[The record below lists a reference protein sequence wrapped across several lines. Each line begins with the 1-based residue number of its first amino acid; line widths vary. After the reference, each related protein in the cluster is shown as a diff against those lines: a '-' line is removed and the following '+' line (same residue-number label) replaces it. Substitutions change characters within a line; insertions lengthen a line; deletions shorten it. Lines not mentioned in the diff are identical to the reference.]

1 VRLGVAVLIALA
13 GGAGCRRIPDA
24 TLERTNDAKDLLINL
39 RFQLARAF
47 DASDRA
53 VMADT
58 DEASIAYAREADLA
72 KAAIEASAARLSSQL
87 ESLGYHRESRSLD
100 EFRAR
105 FTEYGKVDRDVLE
118 LAVENTNLKA
128 QRLSFGPVREAADAL
143 RDALRASLTTV
154 AERDRCKA
162 ENLVANAVVAVREIQ
177 VLQAPHIAAA
187 EDTAMTRLEKEMSD
201 RQDATAR
208 AVTALA
214 ALPGAGNAAIAD
226 ARGDLERLGGLSR
239 QLVALSRRN
248 TNVRSLDVSLHQTP
262 ALRAACETTLAALTD
277 ALSKEGSSA
286 TR

>member
-1 VRLGVAVLIALA
+1 MLVVLA
-13 GGAGCRRIPDA
+13 GGGGCRRIPDA

-58 DEASIAYAREADLA
+58 DEDSIAYAREADLA
-72 KAAIEASAARLSSQL
+72 KAAIEASASRLASQL
-87 ESLGYHRESRSLD
+87 ESLGYHRESKSLD
-100 EFRAR
+100 EFRAH
-105 FTEYGKVDRDVLE
+105 FTEYGKVDRGVLE

-128 QRLSFGPVREAADAL
+128 QRLSFGPVREAADAV
-143 RDALRASLTTV
+143 RDALRASLATV

-162 ENLVANAVVAVREIQ
+162 ESLVANAVVAVREIQ

-187 EDTAMTRLEKEMSD
+187 EDAAMARLEQEMSD
-201 RQDATAR
+201 REDAATR
-208 AVTALA
+208 AVTSLA
-214 ALPGAGNAAIAD
+214 AVPGAGQTAIVE
-226 ARGDLERLGGLSR
+226 ARGALERLRGLSR
-239 QLVALSRRN
+239 QLVVLSRRN

-262 ALRAACETTLAALTD
+262 ALRAACETTLAALID
-277 ALSKEGSSA
+277 ALVKEGSSA